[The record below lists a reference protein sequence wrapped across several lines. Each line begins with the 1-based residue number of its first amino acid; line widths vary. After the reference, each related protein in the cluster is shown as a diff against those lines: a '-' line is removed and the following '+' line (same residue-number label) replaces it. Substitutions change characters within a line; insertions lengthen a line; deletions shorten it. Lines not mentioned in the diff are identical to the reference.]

1 MKLYFILIMLFSCN
15 NAIMIG
21 NHFFENKKVV
31 KYIGKKF
38 IKYSIKLS
46 FLKMYTDYKNITNN
60 CNK

>member
-1 MKLYFILIMLFSCN
+1 MKLFFILILFFNCN
-15 NAIMIG
+15 NEITIN
-21 NHFFENKKVV
+21 NHHFENKKII

-60 CNK
+60 CSK

>member
-1 MKLYFILIMLFSCN
+1 MLFSCN